1 MIAAARTSAQ
11 NNFYWSNEKK
21 DPQMFWPLEKTNWET
36 LMCRIISQI
45 LRKEMAK
52 MFGDSASK

>member
-45 LRKEMAK
+45 
-52 MFGDSASK
+52 